1 MLSRFEA
8 KVALVSGAGSGIGR
22 AVTLRL
28 AGEGL
33 AVLAVDVDGERL
45 NETRGLASGSVVARQ
60 ADLAD
65 PDACVSAVGACIEEF
80 GRLDV
85 LGNIAGI
92 YLAEHTT
99 KVTREQYR
107 GVMAVNLDACFF
119 LAQAAIPH
127 LLETG
132 GSIVNI
138 ASNAGLMGVP
148 YSAVYCMSKGG
159 IVQLTRALAVEY
171 LKTPLRVNAIA
182 PAGTNTNI
190 AATTVFPDDMDPELA
205 RRMAGHRGL
214 AEPEEIAALV
224 FVPCVR
230 RRAVGHRRHLH
241 RRQRPHGELI
251 HRFQSLSG
259 RCVVP
264 SDRHYFIPQPS
275 QHPEIGAEARGMC
288 TPWVTAPQSGLI
300 LRRSS
305 TDPTVRGVSPSTRW
319 W

>member
-1 MLSRFEA
+1 MPSKFEA

-22 AVTLRL
+22 AVTVRL
-28 AGEGL
+28 AGEGA

-45 NETRGLASGSVVARQ
+45 NETRGLASGRVEVRQ
-60 ADLAD
+60 ADLGD
-65 PDACVSAVGACIEEF
+65 PDACVSAVAACIEDF

-107 GVMAVNLDACFF
+107 RVMAVNLDACFF

-171 LKTPLRVNAIA
+171 LKTPLRINAIA

-190 AATTVFPDDMDPELA
+190 AVSTVFPDDMDPELA

-214 AEPEEIAALV
+214 AEPEEIAALFSFLV
-224 FVPCVR
+224 SDDARSVTG
-230 RRAVGHRRHLH
+230 AVYTVDNGL
-241 RRQRPHGELI
+241 
-251 HRFQSLSG
+251 
-259 RCVVP
+259 
-264 SDRHYFIPQPS
+264 
-275 QHPEIGAEARGMC
+275 
-288 TPWVTAPQSGLI
+288 TAS
-300 LRRSS
+300 
-305 TDPTVRGVSPSTRW
+305 
-319 W
+319 